1 MFSRT
6 PSETVVGL
14 SLSHSH
20 TFTRQSAL
28 LLRHVIACSIHILRL
43 YVSILNYTVKLYSD
57 IAFRAHPLSGKNA
70 VMIYHQRTRAWHSS
84 TYKCCLR
91 RCSCVRE
98 AGRKSWCA
106 HLSFRWRC
114 TTQTRKGATVQEAA
128 LTTVCL
134 IRVSHPSI
142 STACTAT
149 HRWDLRGWSHRNGYF
164 GRSKQHCCFPE
175 WWDQAELI
183 SLDVSISFL
192 KILSIGYL
200 ECDACVD
207 AGQILHCFYSFF
219 SWRHCHVD

>member
-1 MFSRT
+1 MFSWT

-43 YVSILNYTVKLYSD
+43 YVSILNYTVKLYGN
-57 IAFRAHPLSGKNA
+57 IAFRAHPLSGRNA
-70 VMIYHQRTRAWHSS
+70 VMIYHQSARAWHSS
-84 TYKCCLR
+84 MYKCCLR
-91 RCSCVRE
+91 PCSCVCE
-98 AGRKSWCA
+98 TGRKSWRA

-114 TTQTRKGATVQEAA
+114 TTQTRKGATVQGAA

-149 HRWDLRGWSHRNGYF
+149 HRWDPRGWSHRKGCF
-164 GRSKQHCCFPE
+164 GRSKRHCCFPK
-175 WWDQAELI
+175 WWDPAELI
-183 SLDVSISFL
+183 SLDVF
-192 KILSIGYL
+192 
-200 ECDACVD
+200 
-207 AGQILHCFYSFF
+207 HF
-219 SWRHCHVD
+219 